1 MPRSVTKMCWPLFG
15 NASGNALFG
24 SASVNAPRNAPGNVL
39 GNAPGDVSG
48 DARGGGKAAESA
60 GGAEAAP
67 ICTITV
73 PVALMSGQDVLLTV
87 TLLVLPLK
95 KPLTQVWPQPA
106 AARQRSSTAGKTF
119 RRTDAA
125 VSVAQVRCIL
135 WPYFRDRN
143 KDSTSRIYRVGL
155 TLP

>member
-1 MPRSVTKMCWPLFG
+1 MPRSVTKMCWTLFG

-48 DARGGGKAAESA
+48 DARGGAKGAEFA
-60 GGAEAAP
+60 EGTEAAP
-67 ICTITV
+67 ICTITA

-95 KPLTQVWPQPA
+95 KPLTQVWPQPET
-106 AARQRSSTAGKTF
+106 ARQWRSTAVKTF
-119 RRTDAA
+119 RRTEAA
-125 VSVAQVRCIL
+125 DYVAPVRCIL
-135 WPYFRDRN
+135 VLNFRD
-143 KDSTSRIYRVGL
+143 
-155 TLP
+155 